1 MTRLTANPDLT
12 SSHYTRVSGTG
23 EAGRKATPGLGRMH
37 QPSPKEATMF
47 RMFNT
52 AAILA
57 LTLTAAQAGA
67 SITVGYKDLDLSR
80 PGDSRVLDSR
90 IRQAAETVCASHFG
104 PSTKLFHERW
114 FENCVRHG
122 VADTR
127 VRIMAQSSGK
137 YRAVASK

>member
-1 MTRLTANPDLT
+1 
-12 SSHYTRVSGTG
+12 
-23 EAGRKATPGLGRMH
+23 MH

-57 LTLTAAQAGA
+57 LTLTAAQAGP
-67 SITVGYKDLDLSR
+67 SITVRYKDLDMSR

-104 PSTKLFHERW
+104 SSTKLFHDRW

-122 VADTR
+122 VADTT